1 MKTKLNVSLMILMSA
16 ASAGFAA
23 QTATHS
29 YFIPA
34 SGDWNTAAN
43 WDSGK
48 VPAGSNAY
56 AHIRKSVTV
65 TVSTKAEL
73 INRFQLGDSSGSEGT
88 LNIVDGGSLSGV
100 GSSEVGRMSSVNS
113 VGRMNISGGYYR
125 SGASQGS
132 QYLKVGVDSAG
143 KSATGTLTISGGKV
157 ESKLMIGSTGVS
169 GATPDTLRIEGDA
182 ATVFS
187 DVSASSGDGLVVGQ
201 SGTVEFVFGANGI
214 SCLGFKRAPATFNTG
229 SQVVID
235 GSAYAGGPKTFKLID
250 AMALSDESTAT
261 VTLKGFKLPAAYKW
275 DKAAGDL
282 TVTVGP

>member
-1 MKTKLNVSLMILMSA
+1 MKTKLNMSLTILMSA
-16 ASAGFAA
+16 VASGFAA
-23 QTATHS
+23 QPATHN

-34 SGDWNTAAN
+34 AGDWNTAAN
-43 WDSGK
+43 WDAGA

-56 AHIRKSVTV
+56 AHIRKSAVV
-65 TVSTKAEL
+65 TVSAKAEV
-73 INRFQLGDSSGSEGT
+73 INRVQIGDSSGSEGT

-100 GSSEVGRMSSVNS
+100 GSSEVGRMNSVNS

-132 QYLKVGVDSAG
+132 QYLKVGVDAAG
-143 KSATGTLTISGGKV
+143 KPATGTLTISGGKV
-157 ESKLMIGSTGVS
+157 ESKLMIGSTGVA
-169 GATPDTLRIEGDA
+169 GATPDTLRIEGSA

-201 SGTVEFVFGANGI
+201 SGTVEFVFDANGI
-214 SCLGFKRAPATFNTG
+214 SCLAFKRAPATFNTG

-235 GSAYAGGPKTFKLID
+235 GSAYTGGPKTFKLID

-275 DKAAGDL
+275 DKTAGDL
-282 TVTVGP
+282 VVTVGP